1 MAKRHL
7 RSEIN
12 VVKLLLVNTETRG
25 HLLSFYK
32 IEIRQ
37 SHPLK
42 GTRGHLKW
50 NMIIVNRRS
59 PYVILQDQRSPYAIL
74 QDC

>member
-7 RSEIN
+7 RSKIN

-25 HLLSFYK
+25 HIMSFYK
-32 IEIRQ
+32 IEIRP

-42 GTRGHLKW
+42 GTKGHLKW

-59 PYVILQDQRSPYAIL
+59 PYVILQDGDSSKVIHCR
-74 QDC
+74 

>member
-7 RSEIN
+7 RSKIN

-25 HLLSFYK
+25 HIMSFYK

-42 GTRGHLKW
+42 GTKGHLKW

-59 PYVILQDQRSPYAIL
+59 LYVILQDGDSSKVIHCR
-74 QDC
+74 